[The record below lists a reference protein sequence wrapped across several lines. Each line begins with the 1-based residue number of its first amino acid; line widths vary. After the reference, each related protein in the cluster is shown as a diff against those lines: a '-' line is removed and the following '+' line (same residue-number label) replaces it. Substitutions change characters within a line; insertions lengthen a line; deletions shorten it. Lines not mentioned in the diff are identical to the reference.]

1 MVLGKFDTLY
11 NFIMENFSVAGYK
24 RSYKINDTTFKPF
37 VYKNVYVCSS
47 ALNKDLNHSLLRLN
61 TRTKY
66 NLNDLLILVKHGID
80 EFYKNKYDKSLF
92 DNAKNQNRKVERE
105 KTEQNFCILSK
116 SKKDIKICILIAKNT
131 AYDIFNNEHKDFYS
145 SKYICFIYTILDK
158 DMKTKVNDKQVL
170 TEEIGNEII
179 LVDVE

>member
-145 SKYICFIYTILDK
+145 SKYICFVNTVLDQNMTPK
-158 DMKTKVNDKQVL
+158 DTDIKLVTENNNKQINL
-170 TEEIGNEII
+170 Y
-179 LVDVE
+179 VD

>member
-1 MVLGKFDTLY
+1 
-11 NFIMENFSVAGYK
+11 MENFSVAGYK

-145 SKYICFIYTILDK
+145 SKYICFVNTVLDQNMTPK
-158 DMKTKVNDKQVL
+158 DTDIKLVTENNNKQINL
-170 TEEIGNEII
+170 Y
-179 LVDVE
+179 VD